1 MRSIKEKLTRRKSAC
16 ADLLPSVY
24 RRRVFLKNTANG
36 TFEIMLSIAA
46 KERGAASFLAAG
58 LSAERMRK
66 STAES
71 SSALKSI
78 SRPSTVNS
86 VKAFLKSRERILKIE
101 YCSVAL
107 FIKMIFLP
115 SAASEIA
122 IPFMRK
128 PLKMDGERLLY
139 DNETPNRSS
148 SSVPRAA
155 IPVRI
160 DCVSRA

>member
-1 MRSIKEKLTRRKSAC
+1 M
-16 ADLLPSVY
+16 Y
-24 RRRVFLKNTANG
+24 RRRVFLKKTANG

-107 FIKMIFLP
+107 FIKMIF
-115 SAASEIA
+115 
-122 IPFMRK
+122 
-128 PLKMDGERLLY
+128 
-139 DNETPNRSS
+139 
-148 SSVPRAA
+148 
-155 IPVRI
+155 
-160 DCVSRA
+160 